1 MKLILASK
9 SPRRKEILSAMGYE
23 FEILTADCDESYEET
38 LSPKEAVE
46 VLARRKGEAVAVANG
61 LVADEE
67 TVILSSDTLVD
78 LGGVALGKPV
88 DREDAV
94 AMLRALSGNVHYV
107 HTGIAVRCGERVV
120 SGVDSTAVIFRTL
133 SEEEIEAYVASGE
146 PMDKAGAY
154 GIQGGAGKFV
164 ERIEGDFDTVV
175 GLSARLSRV
184 LLDEMT
190 GSSEV

>member
-38 LSPKEAVE
+38 LSPREAVE

-61 LVADEE
+61 FATDGE

-78 LGGVALGKPV
+78 LDGVALGKPI

-120 SGVDSTAVIFRTL
+120 SGVDTTAVVFREL
-133 SEEEIEAYVASGE
+133 SDEEIMEYVDSGE

-154 GIQGGAGKFV
+154 GIQGAAGKFV

-175 GLSARLSRV
+175 GLSARLAKT
-184 LLDEMT
+184 LLCQISE
-190 GSSEV
+190 SSEV

>member
-9 SPRRKEILSAMGYE
+9 SPRRKEILSAMGYD
-23 FEILTADCDESYEET
+23 FEILSADCDESVEEGI
-38 LSPKEAVE
+38 SPREAVE
-46 VLARRKGEAVAVANG
+46 LLARRKGEAVALEYG
-61 LVADEE
+61 LITDGE

-78 LGGVALGKPV
+78 LDGVALGKPS
-88 DREDAV
+88 DREEAY

-120 SGVDSTAVIFRTL
+120 SGVDTTAVIFRAL
-133 SEEEIEAYVASGE
+133 SEEEIAEYVESGE

-154 GIQGGAGKFV
+154 GIQGAAGKFV

-175 GLSARLSRV
+175 GLSARLSKK
-184 LLDEMT
+184 LLSEI
-190 GSSEV
+190 SEV